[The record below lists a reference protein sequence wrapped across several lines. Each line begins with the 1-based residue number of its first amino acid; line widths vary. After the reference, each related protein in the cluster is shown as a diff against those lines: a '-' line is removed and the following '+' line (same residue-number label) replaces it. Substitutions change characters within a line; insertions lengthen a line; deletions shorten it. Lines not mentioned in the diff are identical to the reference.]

1 MRVRLIGAALV
12 AVLLTTIGCG
22 PRHTESDAAATD
34 PVPLSVV
41 RHGNEF
47 TLTGDVTDPAAKRDL
62 VDAVVSSADDVT
74 VVDRLTVT
82 PNAATPDLSVAA
94 PVFETASVIGDFSL
108 RADGD
113 TVTLAGTAATAAEA
127 AAVADAAE
135 HAWPRS
141 HVVNVLVI
149 TPPR

>member
-47 TLTGDVTDPAAKRDL
+47 ALTGDVTDPAAKREL

-82 PNAATPDLSVAA
+82 PNATTPDLSASA
-94 PVFETASVIGDFSL
+94 PVFETAEVIRDFSL
-108 RADGD
+108 RANND
-113 TVTLAGTAATAAEA
+113 TVILAGTAATAAEA
-127 AAVADAAE
+127 AAVTDAAE
-135 HAWPRS
+135 HAWPRC
-141 HVVNVLVI
+141 HIVNELVVAGEG
-149 TPPR
+149 